1 MLKIAIVGATG
12 LVGQTFLEVLEEKQI
27 HANYTLF
34 ASAKSEGKIIKF
46 MNKEYEVQE
55 LTKDIPFDSYDYAL
69 FSAGSKRIS
78 FPKQSEMISV

>member
-34 ASAKSEGKIIKF
+34 ASAKS
-46 MNKEYEVQE
+46 
-55 LTKDIPFDSYDYAL
+55 A
-69 FSAGSKRIS
+69 A
-78 FPKQSEMISV
+78 

>member
-46 MNKEYEVQE
+46 MKLIRTE
-55 LTKDIPFDSYDYAL
+55 SYAL
-69 FSAGSKRIS
+69 TNTETRYHRLVSYLVATAFVASYLRI
-78 FPKQSEMISV
+78 ISTAR